1 MAENL
6 TTIITS
12 KTKKILISRD
22 RPCIII
28 GERIN
33 PTGRKMLQAALSE
46 ENFDIVR
53 QDAIAQVEAG
63 AGILDINVGV
73 PGGDEAA
80 LLSKAIKAVREV
92 TDAPLCIDTADP
104 EALEAALKVYDGK
117 PLVNSVTGEE
127 ERLEKVLPLVK
138 EHNAAVIGLCMDDEG
153 IPPTTEGRFK
163 VAAKII
169 ERASKLGIPAEDVVI
184 DPLVLTVGSDHLA
197 GRIALDATEMI
208 VKEFGVN
215 ITIGVSNISF
225 GMPDRG
231 ALNATFIAMAI
242 RAGLT
247 CPIANPLHEE
257 IVKAI
262 LAADLS
268 MGCDEYGARWIKA
281 YRQRRE
287 AAGRTA

>member
-1 MAENL
+1 
-6 TTIITS
+6 
-12 KTKKILISRD
+12 
-22 RPCIII
+22 
-28 GERIN
+28 
-33 PTGRKMLQAALSE
+33 
-46 ENFDIVR
+46 
-53 QDAIAQVEAG
+53 
-63 AGILDINVGV
+63 
-73 PGGDEAA
+73 
-80 LLSKAIKAVREV
+80 
-92 TDAPLCIDTADP
+92 
-104 EALEAALKVYDGK
+104 
-117 PLVNSVTGEE
+117 
-127 ERLEKVLPLVK
+127 LEKVLPLVK
-138 EHNAAVIGLCMDDEG
+138 EHNAAVIGLCMHDEG

-169 ERASKLGIPAEDVVI
+169 ERAGKLGIPAEDVVI

-268 MGCDEYGARWIKA
+268 MGRDEYGARWIKA